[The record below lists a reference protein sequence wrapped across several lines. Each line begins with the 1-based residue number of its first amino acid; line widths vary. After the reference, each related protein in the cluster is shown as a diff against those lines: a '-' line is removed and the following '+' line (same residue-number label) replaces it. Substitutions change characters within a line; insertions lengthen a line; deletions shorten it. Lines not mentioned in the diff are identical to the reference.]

1 MDTILAAEAFATLSS
16 PTRLNAYR
24 LLVRAGRQG
33 KVAGELATLLD
44 LPPANLSFH
53 LKALVAADLA
63 SVTQEGR
70 FQRYRANLE
79 RMQDL
84 VAFLSRECC
93 VDEGSSDATCCD
105 STPEMEPTA
114 HAVPATV

>member
-1 MDTILAAEAFATLSS
+1 MDATQAANAFSTLSS

-33 KVAGELATLLD
+33 KVAGELAAALD
-44 LPPANLSFH
+44 LAPANLSFH
-53 LKALVAADLA
+53 LKALVVADLA

-79 RMQDL
+79 VMQDL

-93 VDEGSSDATCCD
+93 VDEDSATAACCETSNESEAPADAL
-105 STPEMEPTA
+105 
-114 HAVPATV
+114 PATV

>member
-1 MDTILAAEAFATLSS
+1 MDAAQAANAFSTLSS
-16 PTRLNAYR
+16 PTRLNAFR

-33 KVAGELATLLD
+33 KVAGELAALLD
-44 LPPANLSFH
+44 LAPANLSFH
-53 LKALVAADLA
+53 LKALVVADLA

-79 RMQDL
+79 VIQNL

-93 VDEGSSDATCCD
+93 IDEDNVGSPCCE
-105 STPEMEPTA
+105 TPIETEA
-114 HAVPATV
+114 HACAQPANS